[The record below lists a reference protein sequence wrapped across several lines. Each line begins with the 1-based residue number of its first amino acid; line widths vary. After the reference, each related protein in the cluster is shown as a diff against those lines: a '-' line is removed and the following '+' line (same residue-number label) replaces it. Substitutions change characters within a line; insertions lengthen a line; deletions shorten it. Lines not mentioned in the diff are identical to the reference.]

1 MESPTTRIVL
11 ADDHEVVRTGVRAM
25 LEQQPGFAVCGVARN
40 GQEVIDKVIELRP
53 DLVILD
59 LSMPLLSGFQAAIK
73 IRQLI
78 PAIKIFILT
87 IHDTPLLKQVADLLN
102 VDGYLP
108 KTASREE
115 IIAAVNSVL
124 ERGIS
129 QPKLSETPPMGQ

>member
-1 MESPTTRIVL
+1 METPTTRIVL

-25 LEQQPGFAVCGVARN
+25 FEQQPGFSVCGVARN
-40 GQEVIDKVIELRP
+40 GQEVVDKVLELKP
-53 DLVILD
+53 DIVILD

-73 IRQLI
+73 IRQLM
-78 PAIKIFILT
+78 PAIKIFILS
-87 IHDTPLLKQVADLLN
+87 IHDTPLLKQVAHLLN

-108 KTASREE
+108 KTATREE

-129 QPKLSETPPMGQ
+129 QPQRFPRRLP